1 MAAATITTNSQPFA
15 TTSES
20 KRNRLP
26 PNPYS
31 TSNSAYDGGQGT
43 TRFHSKM
50 SLSMSQGSQPG
61 GLMMQ
66 PGGPFRQYDSMGG
79 MNRRDAAPQI
89 YSAVYSGVDV
99 YEMEINRIA
108 VMRRR
113 KDSWLNATQI
123 LKVAGIEKGKRT
135 KILEKEILIGDHEKV
150 QGGYGKYQGTWIT
163 FERGVEFCKQYGV
176 EEILRP
182 LLSYDMGQ
190 DGGIAGQGGLDTP
203 TKEQAMAAQRKRLY
217 NSGAENR
224 NIGQSGT
231 FFKNISNNAS
241 LAVAAISKARFD
253 SPVPRNRNGSARP
266 PSFSR
271 QSSQQHQMGSQ
282 ETAFPGNSQQSMQ
295 SFVSNDGLTNGDSA
309 YATQSQFQFSHTGR
323 EDGDFQEP
331 PRKRRRE
338 SPEPPNDSQQ
348 SMNGGFYGN
357 SMRELSPTEPNDSF
371 FYRQQPNLSQEEAPV
386 PLPPLTEGQHNG
398 KKGLTLLSLFHNEN
412 SYLGTNEYNDQ
423 EAFRTMSGVELDI
436 PIDKSANT
444 AVHWA
449 ATLARL
455 PVLQKLIQCGA
466 SIYRVNLR
474 GETAL
479 MRACCVA
486 NNLDQGSFPDLL
498 ELLGN
503 TIGFQ
508 DNRGRTVLHHI
519 AVTSAVKGRSP
530 ASKYYLE
537 SLLEFVVRKGRSFNG
552 QQPLNNE
559 PVNPHSMDIGRFM
572 SEMVNAQDNSGD
584 TALNIAARVGN
595 KSIISQLVE
604 VGADPEIQNNSKLCP
619 SDFIGGLG
627 NSGDRLGFASPDKRG
642 NKATRETSGEII
654 DSINAALQLSLEEFG
669 KEVEAKQAQIDSI
682 HAKLREA
689 SANLGEER
697 RAMEAKQERNRQ
709 REERDLKIA
718 NLTRAAEEESMKL
731 LLLQQEFNQPTSDL
745 DLEMH
750 LGDADKSLSVPPIP
764 ANINTT
770 PTRNSNHKYDHAQR
784 QLLLQQLPSTHIL
797 QARINAYKAN
807 NDALER
813 DVQDLKSKD
822 TGRIAKY
829 KKIISLCT
837 GVDVSKVDG
846 VIEGLA
852 RAVESESDVDLNR
865 VREFLTRV
873 EGV

>member
-1 MAAATITTNSQPFA
+1 MAATTIAPNPQPLA

-20 KRNRLP
+20 KRNQLP
-26 PNPYS
+26 PNTYS
-31 TSNSAYDGGQGT
+31 TSNSAYGGGQDSA
-43 TRFHSKM
+43 RFHREM
-50 SLSMSQGSQPG
+50 SLGMSQGSQSG
-61 GLMMQ
+61 GMMMQ
-66 PGGPFRQYDSMGG
+66 PGGSFRQYESPNA
-79 MNRRDAAPQI
+79 MNRRDMAPQI

-99 YEMEINRIA
+99 YEMEVNRIA

-135 KILEKEILIGDHEKV
+135 KVLEKEILIGDHEKV
-150 QGGYGKYQGTWIT
+150 QGGYGKYQGTWIR

-176 EEILRP
+176 EELLRP

-190 DGGIAGQGGLDTP
+190 DGGIAGQGGIDTP

-224 NIGQSGT
+224 NNGQSGT
-231 FFKNISNNAS
+231 FFKNISNQAS

-266 PSFSR
+266 PTFSR
-271 QSSQQHQMGSQ
+271 QSSQQQPNSQ

-295 SFVSNDGLTNGDSA
+295 SFVSNEGLTNGDSA

-348 SMNGGFYGN
+348 SMNGGYYN
-357 SMRELSPTEPNDSF
+357 MSMREPSPTEPNDSF
-371 FYRQQPNLSQEEAPV
+371 FYRQEPNLSQEEEAPM
-386 PLPPLTEGQHNG
+386 PLPPLPENQHHG

-412 SYLGTNEYNDQ
+412 SYLGTNEHNDQ

-455 PVLQKLIQCGA
+455 PVLQKLIQSGA

-552 QQPLNNE
+552 QSQNNE
-559 PVNPHSMDIGRFM
+559 PSNPHAMDIGRFM

-595 KSIISQLVE
+595 KSIISQLME
-604 VGADPEIQNNSKLCP
+604 VGADPEIQNNSKLRP
-619 SDFIGGLG
+619 SDFIGGLT
-627 NSGDRLGFASPDKRG
+627 NPGDRLGLASPDKRG

-654 DSINAALQLSLEEFG
+654 DSINATLQSTLEDFG

-689 SANLGEER
+689 SASLGEER
-697 RAMEAKQERNRQ
+697 RALEAKQERNRQ

-718 NLTRAAEEESMKL
+718 NLTRAAEEESTKL
-731 LLLQQEFNQPTSDL
+731 LQLQQQFNQPISDL

-750 LGDADKSLSVPPIP
+750 LGDADKSLAIPPIP
-764 ANINTT
+764 ADINTT
-770 PTRNSNHKYDHAQR
+770 PTQNSNVEYDHAQR
-784 QLLLQQLPSTHIL
+784 QLLLQQLPSMHIL

-807 NDALER
+807 NDSLER
-813 DVQDLKSKD
+813 SVQELKSKD

-837 GVDVSKVDG
+837 GVDISKVDG

>member
-1 MAAATITTNSQPFA
+1 
-15 TTSES
+15 
-20 KRNRLP
+20 
-26 PNPYS
+26 
-31 TSNSAYDGGQGT
+31 
-43 TRFHSKM
+43 M
-50 SLSMSQGSQPG
+50 SISMSQGSQPG

-66 PGGPFRQYDSMGG
+66 PGGPFRQYDSTGA
-79 MNRRDAAPQI
+79 MNRRDMAPQI

-99 YEMEINRIA
+99 YEMEVNRIA

-135 KILEKEILIGDHEKV
+135 KVLEKEILIGDHEKV
-150 QGGYGKYQGTWIT
+150 QGGYGKYQGTWIR

-176 EEILRP
+176 EELLRP

-190 DGGIAGQGGLDTP
+190 DGGIAGQGGIDTP

-217 NSGAENR
+217 NSGTENR

-231 FFKNISNNAS
+231 FFKNISNQAS

-266 PSFSR
+266 PTFSR
-271 QSSQQHQMGSQ
+271 QSSQQMSQ
-282 ETAFPGNSQQSMQ
+282 ETTFPNSQQSMQ
-295 SFVSNDGLTNGDSA
+295 SFASNEGLTNGDSA
-309 YATQSQFQFSHTGR
+309 YANQSQFQFSHTGR

-338 SPEPPNDSQQ
+338 SLEPLNDSQQ
-348 SMNGGFYGN
+348 SMNGGYN
-357 SMRELSPTEPNDSF
+357 MSLREPSPTEPNDSF
-371 FYRQQPNLSQEEAPV
+371 FYRQELGLSQEDEAPM
-386 PLPPLTEGQHNG
+386 PLPPLPENQHNG

-412 SYLGTNEYNDQ
+412 SYLGTNEHNDQ

-455 PVLQKLIQCGA
+455 PVLQKLIQSGA

-552 QQPLNNE
+552 QSQTNE
-559 PVNPHSMDIGRFM
+559 PNPHAMDIGRFM

-595 KSIISQLVE
+595 KSIISQLME
-604 VGADPEIQNNSKLCP
+604 VGADPEIQNNSKLH
-619 SDFIGGLG
+619 
-627 NSGDRLGFASPDKRG
+627 RLGLASPDKRG

-654 DSINAALQLSLEEFG
+654 DSINATLQSTLEDFG

-689 SANLGEER
+689 SASLGEER

-731 LLLQQEFNQPTSDL
+731 LQLQQQFNQPTSDL

-750 LGDADKSLSVPPIP
+750 LGDADKSLAVPQIP
-764 ANINTT
+764 ADINNT
-770 PTRNSNHKYDHAQR
+770 PTRNSNLQVDHANR
-784 QLLLQQLPSTHIL
+784 QALLQQLPSLHIL
-797 QARINAYKAN
+797 QARIMAYKAN
-807 NDALER
+807 NDNLER
-813 DVQDLKSKD
+813 SVQELRSKD

-829 KKIISLCT
+829 KKSL
-837 GVDVSKVDG
+837 VDS

>member
-1 MAAATITTNSQPFA
+1 MAATRIKSNPRPLA

-20 KRNRLP
+20 KQNHLP

-31 TSNSAYDGGQGT
+31 TNNSAHDRGQDS
-43 TRFHSKM
+43 TRSRSEM
-50 SLSMSQGSQPG
+50 SISMSQGSQPG

-66 PGGPFRQYDSMGG
+66 PGGPFRQYDSTGA
-79 MNRRDAAPQI
+79 MNRRDMAPQI

-99 YEMEINRIA
+99 YEMEVNRIA

-135 KILEKEILIGDHEKV
+135 KVLEKEILIGDHEKV
-150 QGGYGKYQGTWIT
+150 QGGYGKYQGTWIR

-176 EEILRP
+176 EELLRP

-190 DGGIAGQGGLDTP
+190 DGGIAGQGGIDTP

-217 NSGAENR
+217 NSGTENR

-231 FFKNISNNAS
+231 FFKNISNQAS

-266 PSFSR
+266 PTFSR
-271 QSSQQHQMGSQ
+271 QSSQQMSQ
-282 ETAFPGNSQQSMQ
+282 ETTFPNSQQSMQ
-295 SFVSNDGLTNGDSA
+295 SFASNEGLTNGDSA
-309 YATQSQFQFSHTGR
+309 YANQSQFQFSHTGR

-338 SPEPPNDSQQ
+338 SLEPLNDSQQ
-348 SMNGGFYGN
+348 SMNGGYN
-357 SMRELSPTEPNDSF
+357 MSLREPSPTEPNDSF
-371 FYRQQPNLSQEEAPV
+371 FYRQELGLSQEDEAPM
-386 PLPPLTEGQHNG
+386 PLPPLPENQHNG

-412 SYLGTNEYNDQ
+412 SYLGTNEHNDQ

-455 PVLQKLIQCGA
+455 PVLQKLIQSGA

-552 QQPLNNE
+552 QSQTNE
-559 PVNPHSMDIGRFM
+559 PNPHAMDIGRFM

-595 KSIISQLVE
+595 KSIISQLME
-604 VGADPEIQNNSKLCP
+604 VGADPEIQNNSKLRP
-619 SDFIGGLG
+619 SDFIGGLT
-627 NSGDRLGFASPDKRG
+627 NPGDRLGLASPDKRG

-654 DSINAALQLSLEEFG
+654 DSINATLQSTLEDFG

-689 SANLGEER
+689 SASLGEER

-731 LLLQQEFNQPTSDL
+731 LQLQQQFNQPTSDL

-750 LGDADKSLSVPPIP
+750 LGDADKSLAVPQIP
-764 ANINTT
+764 ADINNT
-770 PTRNSNHKYDHAQR
+770 PTRNSNLQVDHANR
-784 QLLLQQLPSTHIL
+784 QALLQQLPSLHIL
-797 QARINAYKAN
+797 QARIMAYKAN
-807 NDALER
+807 NDNLER
-813 DVQDLKSKD
+813 SVQELRSKD

-837 GVDVSKVDG
+837 GVDVSKVDS